1 MNVAAAQ
8 APTDEPHR
16 VSDEGTPILAE
27 NARGEKGTAGPPR
40 GGLRRRGPDV
50 TMGAVTLLRLA
61 YLALAAGLMGLGG
74 ILVWLGVRRP
84 RRPAGT
90 PLRIVL
96 TAVALLAVAGLA
108 AAVVLEARAA
118 RPW

>member
-16 VSDEGTPILAE
+16 VSDEGAPILAE
-27 NARGEKGTAGPPR
+27 NGRGEKGTAGPP
-40 GGLRRRGPDV
+40 GGGCGAEGRTRQWD
-50 TMGAVTLLRLA
+50 AVTTLRLA

-74 ILVWLGVRRP
+74 ILVWLGTRRP
-84 RRPAGT
+84 RRPAGRR
-90 PLRIVL
+90 LRIVL
-96 TAVALLAVAGLA
+96 TAAALLALAGLVA
-108 AAVVLEARAA
+108 VVVLEALAA